1 LNKINGLIPLKRLK
15 LDKITINKYNNGTE
29 IEVKGNLNI
38 HNIDTLL
45 NEFKDMIA
53 ENPDLKNLGVN
64 CEFLESIDSSGFGM
78 LISLS
83 RQSEKN
89 GINFY
94 ICELNRHVS
103 ALFDISHLDKFFQIV
118 SIKEFRKIVQG

>member
-1 LNKINGLIPLKRLK
+1 M
-15 LDKITINKYNNGTE
+15 DKITINKYKNGIE

-38 HNIDTLL
+38 HNIDTLM

-53 ENPDLKNLGVN
+53 ENPDLKILGVN
-64 CEFLESIDSSGFGM
+64 CELLESIDSSGFGM
-78 LISLS
+78 LISLA

-89 GINFY
+89 GITFY

-103 ALFDISHLDKFFQIV
+103 ALFDISHLDKFFKIV
-118 SIKEFRKIVQG
+118 SINNFMKIVQS

>member
-1 LNKINGLIPLKRLK
+1 M
-15 LDKITINKYNNGTE
+15 DKIIIHKYTKGLE

-45 NEFKDMIA
+45 NEFKDIIA
-53 ENPDLKNLGVN
+53 ENSELKVLGVN
-64 CEFLESIDSSGFGM
+64 CQFLESIDSSGFGM

-89 GINFY
+89 GITFY

-103 ALFDISHLDKFFQIV
+103 ALFDISHLDKFFQII
-118 SIKEFRKIVQG
+118 SIDEFRRIVQG